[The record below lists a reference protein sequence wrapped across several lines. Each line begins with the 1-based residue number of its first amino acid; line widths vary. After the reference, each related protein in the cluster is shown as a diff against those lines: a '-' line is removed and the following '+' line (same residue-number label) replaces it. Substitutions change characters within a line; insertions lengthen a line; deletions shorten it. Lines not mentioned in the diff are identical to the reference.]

1 MVCAPVFITKIN
13 KDMHKVLGIGN
24 ALVDTMIRME
34 NDDLLKELGFPAG
47 SMQLVEADDAK
58 KIAVRCKDFDTIMAS
73 GGCAANTIH
82 GLAAL
87 GIDTG
92 FIGKV
97 GNDELGEFFIKDL
110 KNKNIDP
117 KITRGVSSS
126 GNASAFV
133 TPDGERTFA
142 TYLGAAL
149 ELGIEDLAD
158 ELFEGYKYLHVEGY
172 LVQNHT
178 LLEKVFELAKKHNL
192 KVSLD
197 MASFNVVEDNLD
209 ILKKW
214 VKNYVDIVFANEEE
228 AKAFTGKEPEEAID
242 VLADLC
248 EIAIVKTGKKGS
260 IIKSGNE
267 KHIIPSIEANVMD
280 TTGAGDAYAGG
291 VLYGLA
297 KGYNLKQCASIGA
310 LLAGKVIEN
319 MGGRIKDENW
329 PEIKKLVEE
338 IAK

>member
-1 MVCAPVFITKIN
+1 
-13 KDMHKVLGIGN
+13 MHKVLGIGN
-24 ALVDTMIRME
+24 ALVDTMVRME
-34 NDDLLKELGFPAG
+34 NDELLKELGYPAG
-47 SMQLVEADDAK
+47 SMQLVEEDDAK
-58 KIAVRCKDFDTIMAS
+58 KIAIRCKEYDTLMAS

-87 GIDTG
+87 GIETG

-110 KNKNIDP
+110 VSKKIDP
-117 KITRGVSSS
+117 KISRGLSSS

-172 LVQNHT
+172 LVLNHA
-178 LLEKVFELAKKHNL
+178 LMERVFELAQKHDL

-197 MASFNVVEDNLD
+197 MASFNVVEDNLE

-228 AKAFTGKEPEEAID
+228 AKAFTGKEPEQAID
-242 VLADLC
+242 ELADLC

-260 IIKSGNE
+260 IIKSGDE
-267 KHIIPSIEANVMD
+267 KHFIPSIDAKVLD

-297 KGYNLKQCASIGA
+297 NGYNLKQCASIGA

-319 MGGRIKDENW
+319 MGGRISDENW
-329 PEIKKLVEE
+329 PEIQKLVEIISKE
-338 IAK
+338 G